1 MAHQLMCAC
10 ALPGKTEK
18 RENCICPSMLY

>member
-1 MAHQLMCAC
+1 MPRQLTCAS

-18 RENCICPSMLY
+18 RENYIFPSMLY

>member
-1 MAHQLMCAC
+1 MPRQLTCAS

-18 RENCICPSMLY
+18 RENCIFHSMLY